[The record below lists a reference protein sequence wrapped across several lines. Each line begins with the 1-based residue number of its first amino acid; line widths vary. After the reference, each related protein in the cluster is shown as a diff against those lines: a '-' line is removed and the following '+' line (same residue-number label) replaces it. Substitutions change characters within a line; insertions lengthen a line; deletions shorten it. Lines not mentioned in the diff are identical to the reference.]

1 MKTLQQILKEKQH
14 QETISIAP
22 ENTVYDALKL
32 MAEKHI
38 GALAVIKSD
47 KLVGIFSERDYARD
61 VALKGKAAETT
72 LIKEI
77 MTTNLISCQATDL
90 VDSAMNTMSD
100 KRIRHMP
107 VMEDGN
113 MIGMLSIGDLVKATI
128 EYQAEL
134 IEQLESYIRS

>member
-22 ENTVYDALKL
+22 ENTVYAALKL

>member
-107 VMEDGN
+107 VMEGGN